1 MATKSFMKNITI
13 KDKAAANSFINALE
27 NAEGKRRKIIEPDRA
42 IETIKNKER
51 IRKIF
56 GQ

>member
-42 IETIKNKER
+42 IETIKDKER

-56 GQ
+56 GK